1 MNKIIVTIVFAIC
14 SHIVNAQIAKDT
26 SDGGAAVI
34 IKDTRLAV
42 LEKKNVEKNIYVERV
57 SENKIVVGKTVVT
70 RTSTSGIVLTS
81 GYRLIVI
88 STPDRDL
95 AMKVRSQLFQS
106 FPDQKQYLVF
116 QMPNTKIKF
125 GNFLNRAQAEQARKR
140 IMAMKIVANNIY
152 IISDTVEM
160 KVMKTVDSE
169 KMVEDNT
176 VVKDKKLGKPTKKV
190 KQTKPVKE
198 KK

>member
-95 AMKVRSQLFQS
+95 AMKVRSQLFQA
-106 FPDQKQYLVF
+106 FPDKQYLIF